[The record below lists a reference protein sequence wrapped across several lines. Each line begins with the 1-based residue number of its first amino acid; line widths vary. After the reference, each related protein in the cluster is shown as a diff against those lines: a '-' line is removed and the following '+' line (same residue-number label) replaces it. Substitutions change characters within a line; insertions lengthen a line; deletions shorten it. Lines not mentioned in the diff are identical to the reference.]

1 MRRMVKVAEEKV
13 SSRGA
18 IVGSVIPQSN
28 YNLIWFEDEE
38 VIDDKD
44 KDDGFTILS
53 LGLFYI
59 FPISQFYS
67 ILLPPFDSTLSM
79 IFPFLS

>member
-1 MRRMVKVAEEKV
+1 MTMRRMVKVAEEKV

-28 YNLIWFEDEE
+28 YHLIWFEDEE
-38 VIDDKD
+38 VTGDKD

-53 LGLFYI
+53 LGLF
-59 FPISQFYS
+59 
-67 ILLPPFDSTLSM
+67 LS
-79 IFPFLS
+79 FS

>member
-1 MRRMVKVAEEKV
+1 MTMRRMVKVVEEKV

-28 YNLIWFEDEE
+28 YHLIWFEDEE

-44 KDDGFTILS
+44 KDDGFSILC
-53 LGLFYI
+53 LGLF
-59 FPISQFYS
+59 
-67 ILLPPFDSTLSM
+67 LS
-79 IFPFLS
+79 FS

>member
-28 YNLIWFEDEE
+28 YHLIWFEEE
-38 VIDDKD
+38 EAIDDKD
-44 KDDGFTILS
+44 KDDG
-53 LGLFYI
+53 
-59 FPISQFYS
+59 FYS

>member
-28 YNLIWFEDEE
+28 YHLIWFEEEE
-38 VIDDKD
+38 VSDGKDNDDS
-44 KDDGFTILS
+44 FTFLS
-53 LGLFYI
+53 LGLFI
-59 FPISQFYS
+59 FFLVHSF
-67 ILLPPFDSTLSM
+67 TLS
-79 IFPFLS
+79 I